1 MPGMPALPEDA
12 EACGAA
18 ADRALRTRGVELPQ
32 QAENGTCPEEGCS
45 DGGAAGCYCGFRL
58 RRLTCG
64 AAEGRRW
71 RRRMRRHGGLR
82 GTARGRGARRVL
94 PLPPGT
100 QPAEEWQQQQQQQ
113 HRRWQRQQQRQ
124 TGLPAHGLTWLL
136 TKKNGS
142 LYLPPPPPSSASFW
156 QPIQRQMIH
165 QLHRRQ
171 CQRRHAPRS
180 RLRRDQRPRV
190 ASDGVRPSASSA
202 VQYLILLLALIII
215 LLSTPSFKSESCC
228 FLNCS

>member
-64 AAEGRRW
+64 ATEGRRW
-71 RRRMRRHGGLR
+71 APPHAEARRLERDCARVGGLAGCSR
-82 GTARGRGARRVL
+82 CLRALNQLKSGSNSSASSSSSSSS
-94 PLPPGT
+94 
-100 QPAEEWQQQQQQQ
+100 
-113 HRRWQRQQQRQ
+113 
-124 TGLPAHGLTWLL
+124 TGGGSGSSSGKQDCQLMGLTWLL

-142 LYLPPPPPSSASFW
+142 LYLPAATSVLRVLLATDTTADDHTTCTVASVNGAMPLAVDSAA
-156 QPIQRQMIH
+156 ING
-165 QLHRRQ
+165 
-171 CQRRHAPRS
+171 RS
-180 RLRRDQRPRV
+180 V
-190 ASDGVRPSASSA
+190 ASDGVRPSASWA
-202 VQYLILLLALIII
+202 VQYLVLLLALIII
-215 LLSTPSFKSESCC
+215 LLSTPSF
-228 FLNCS
+228 